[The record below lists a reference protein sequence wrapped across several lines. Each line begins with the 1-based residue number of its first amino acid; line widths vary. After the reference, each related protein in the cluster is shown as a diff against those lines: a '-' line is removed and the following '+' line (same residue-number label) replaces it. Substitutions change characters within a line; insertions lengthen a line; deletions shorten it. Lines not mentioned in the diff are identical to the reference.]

1 MNCTCIGGG
10 TGKGNSRDRGPEVDG
25 VCSTE
30 DSMASKDG
38 VWVKVG
44 STGKGPLLYC
54 VPC

>member
-1 MNCTCIGGG
+1 MCAWGEGQAKETAG
-10 TGKGNSRDRGPEVDG
+10 TEVQVDG
-25 VCSTE
+25 ACSTE

>member
-1 MNCTCIGGG
+1 M
-10 TGKGNSRDRGPEVDG
+10 DG

-30 DSMASKDG
+30 DSVASKDG
-38 VWVKVG
+38 VRVVASKDGVRVKAS